1 MNDAKNLYEYH
12 RTQVADLADE
22 NMFAMI
28 EENPIA
34 ALEFVNG
41 NEQWSDEDKSSVI
54 DYINAKQV
62 YNGMIQRVRDDIDG
76 RVEQSNSMIDARV
89 NRKTGMIQGATMKQD
104 ERKVYVLSGTLVPYA
119 DGSGVSVTDSD
130 NSIIVRD
137 ADTGGLEQVSPDAI
151 LSIDDVQ
158 DPYEQKELVAQ
169 SIREQFAREA
179 ADKIDG
185 VVTFNPGETYTIAGE
200 GGSQIQV
207 TIVSDENGIIDN
219 GDGTIN
225 VTDGTNVFPI
235 AKEAI
240 QQFVDA
246 SNIARI
252 AEFEQQRA
260 EENLAL
266 QQEEQEAD
274 RPQYAMNDLVT
285 LRDENG
291 IGIRGNIT
299 ADVDADGLYEVYT
312 EDALNG
318 KRVNMFT
325 REELDSMLI
334 EHNGQLVEIADSS
347 VNDNSEVAESSLGE
361 QQLQASVLE
370 RIPKDEQG
378 NPIYEQAETPDVAWD
393 AIVEQ
398 TEGDEAMAQSVADGM
413 VADKEAVLKKV
424 EKTKSAGGNTIAEK
438 IAAEKERKAAIDAAK
453 QELSIWQKIA
463 GTANRRKM
471 EADAE
476 RRRIADEAAALRKA
490 EEEKLRAERE
500 EAERK
505 EREALN
511 GVPDIVEDVPKDA
524 RARGYRRVNGHKVD
538 RQEPLQ
544 AVQGKE
550 VNVKFSNDV
559 VAPGNVTVID
569 ASLLQPSHIQGVRNP
584 LHFIDEA
591 QPK

>member
-1 MNDAKNLYEYH
+1 
-12 RTQVADLADE
+12 
-22 NMFAMI
+22 
-28 EENPIA
+28 
-34 ALEFVNG
+34 
-41 NEQWSDEDKSSVI
+41 
-54 DYINAKQV
+54 
-62 YNGMIQRVRDDIDG
+62 MIQRVRDDIDG

-347 VNDNSEVAESSLGE
+347 VNDNSEVAESSLGNSSCKR
-361 QQLQASVLE
+361 L
-370 RIPKDEQG
+370 
-378 NPIYEQAETPDVAWD
+378 Y
-393 AIVEQ
+393 
-398 TEGDEAMAQSVADGM
+398 
-413 VADKEAVLKKV
+413 
-424 EKTKSAGGNTIAEK
+424 
-438 IAAEKERKAAIDAAK
+438 
-453 QELSIWQKIA
+453 
-463 GTANRRKM
+463 
-471 EADAE
+471 
-476 RRRIADEAAALRKA
+476 
-490 EEEKLRAERE
+490 
-500 EAERK
+500 
-505 EREALN
+505 
-511 GVPDIVEDVPKDA
+511 
-524 RARGYRRVNGHKVD
+524 
-538 RQEPLQ
+538 
-544 AVQGKE
+544 
-550 VNVKFSNDV
+550 
-559 VAPGNVTVID
+559 
-569 ASLLQPSHIQGVRNP
+569 
-584 LHFIDEA
+584 
-591 QPK
+591 